1 MRNSILTITK
11 KELARF
17 FGDKRM
23 VISILLP
30 GIFIYIAYSFM
41 GTAMGSSFGVDEN
54 YVPSIQAVG
63 LPDSADRLLAAAELP
78 VLEAGTEEEARAAV
92 TGIWVRS

>member
-1 MRNSILTITK
+1 MRQPVLTILK

-30 GIFIYIAYSFM
+30 GILIYVMYSFM
-41 GTAMGSSFGVDEN
+41 GTALTS
-54 YVPSIQAVG
+54 
-63 LPDSADRLLAAAELP
+63 
-78 VLEAGTEEEARAAV
+78 
-92 TGIWVRS
+92 